1 MSLGFPFSRE
11 YYKNSMKYSIILP
24 VYNEQEN
31 ISSLYKRV
39 VKVFV
44 DLKKE
49 YEIIFVNDGSH
60 DKTKEI
66 LEDLH
71 NKNNNIKIINFSR
84 NFGHQTAVTAG
95 LNFVSGEEIAIL
107 DADLQ
112 DPPEILPKFFAKIEE
127 GFDVVYAIRKK
138 RKENIV
144 KRFFYSL
151 FYKILHLIASV
162 DIPLDSGD
170 FCVLSRR
177 MVETINSFPER
188 NRFVRGLRSWAGF
201 KQTGLEYEREKR
213 FAGES
218 KYGLRKLFKLAFD
231 GIFSFSFIPLQI
243 MFTLGSI
250 SLFLSIIGI
259 FWAIY
264 MKFFT
269 NAYSKVPGFAT
280 TTILIMF
287 VGGLQLFSIG
297 IMGEYLRRVYDEV
310 KQRPQ
315 YIIESKIGF

>member
-1 MSLGFPFSRE
+1 
-11 YYKNSMKYSIILP
+11 MKYSVILP

-31 ISSLYKRV
+31 LNSLYKRV
-39 VKVFV
+39 TKILV

-49 YEIIFVNDGSH
+49 YEVIFINDGSH
-60 DKTKEI
+60 DKTKDI

-71 NKNNNIKIINFSR
+71 KKNNNIKIINFSR

-95 LNFVSGEEIAIL
+95 LDFASGEVVAIL

-112 DPPEILPKFFAKIEE
+112 DPPEILPKFFTKLDE
-127 GFDVVYAIRKK
+127 GYDVVYAIRKK
-138 RKENIV
+138 RKENIF
-144 KRFFYSL
+144 KRITYSL
-151 FYKILHLIASV
+151 FYKILHTIASV

-170 FCVLSRR
+170 FCVLSGR
-177 MVETINSFPER
+177 MVKTINSFPER
-188 NRFVRGLRSWAGF
+188 NRFIRGLRSWAGF
-201 KQTGLEYEREKR
+201 KQIGLEYEREKR
-213 FAGES
+213 FAGTS

-243 MFTLGSI
+243 MFVLGSV
-250 SLFLSIIGI
+250 SLFLSIMGI

-269 NAYSKVPGFAT
+269 TAYNRVPGFAT

>member
-1 MSLGFPFSRE
+1 
-11 YYKNSMKYSIILP
+11 MKYSVILP

-31 ISSLYKRV
+31 IGFLYKRI
-39 VKVFV
+39 VKAFS
-44 DLKKE
+44 DLEEE
-49 YEIIFVNDGSH
+49 YEIIFINDGSC
-60 DKTKEI
+60 DKTKDI
-66 LEDLH
+66 LIDL
-71 NKNNNIKIINFSR
+71 NKKNNKIKIINFSR
-84 NFGHQTAVTAG
+84 NFGHQIALTAG
-95 LNFVSGEEIAIL
+95 LNFASGDQVAVL

-112 DPPEILPKFFAKIEE
+112 DPPEIIPKFFSKLDE
-127 GFDVVYAIRKK
+127 GYDVVYAVRKK
-138 RKENIV
+138 RKENIF
-144 KRFFYSL
+144 KKTAYSL

-162 DIPLDSGD
+162 EIPLDSGD

-177 MVETINSFPER
+177 MVKTINSFPER

-201 KQTGLEYEREKR
+201 KQIGLEYERGKR
-213 FAGES
+213 SAGTS
-218 KYGLRKLFKLAFD
+218 KYGLKKLFKLAFD
-231 GIFSFSFIPLQI
+231 GIFSFSFVPLQI
-243 MFTLGSI
+243 MFILGSA
-250 SLFLSIIGI
+250 SLFLSILGI

-269 NAYSKVPGFAT
+269 TNYNRVPGFAT

-297 IMGEYLRRVYDEV
+297 VMGEYLRRVYDEV

>member
-1 MSLGFPFSRE
+1 
-11 YYKNSMKYSIILP
+11 MKYSVIVPI
-24 VYNEQEN
+24 YNEQEN
-31 ISSLYKRV
+31 LSSLYKRV
-39 VKVFV
+39 IEVLIN
-44 DLKKE
+44 LKKE
-49 YEIIFVNDGSH
+49 YEVIFINDGSY
-60 DKTKEI
+60 DKTENI
-66 LEDLH
+66 LEDFH
-71 NKNNNIKIINFSR
+71 KKNNNIKIINFSR

-95 LNFVSGEEIAIL
+95 LDFASGEQVAIL

-112 DPPEILPKFFAKIEE
+112 DPPEILPKFFAKLDE
-127 GFDVVYAIRKK
+127 GYDVVYAIRKK
-138 RKENIV
+138 RKENIFKKIAYV
-144 KRFFYSL
+144 L

-177 MVETINSFPER
+177 MVKTINSFPER
-188 NRFVRGLRSWAGF
+188 NRFIRGLRSWAGF
-201 KQTGLEYEREKR
+201 KQIGLEYEREKR
-213 FAGES
+213 LAGKS
-218 KYGLRKLFKLAFD
+218 KYGLKKLFKLAFD
-231 GIFSFSFIPLQI
+231 GIFSFSFVPLQI
-243 MFTLGSI
+243 MFVLGSL
-250 SLFLSIIGI
+250 SLFLSIMGI
-259 FWAIY
+259 FWAVY

-269 NAYSKVPGFAT
+269 TAYNRVPGFAT

>member
-1 MSLGFPFSRE
+1 
-11 YYKNSMKYSIILP
+11 MKYSVILP

-31 ISSLYKRV
+31 INSLYKRV
-39 VKVFV
+39 VKVLA

-49 YEIIFVNDGSH
+49 YEVIFINDGSH
-60 DKTKEI
+60 DRTRNI

-71 NKNNNIKIINFSR
+71 RKTSNIKIINFSR

-95 LNFVSGEEIAIL
+95 LDFASGEQVAIL

-112 DPPEILPKFFAKIEE
+112 DPPEILPKFFAKLED
-127 GFDVVYAIRKK
+127 GYDVVYAIRKK
-138 RKENIV
+138 RKENIF
-144 KRFFYSL
+144 KRIAYSF
-151 FYKILHLIASV
+151 FYKILHSIASV

-170 FCVLSRR
+170 FCVLSQR
-177 MVETINSFPER
+177 MVKTINSFPER
-188 NRFVRGLRSWAGF
+188 NRFIRGLRSWAGF
-201 KQTGLEYEREKR
+201 KQIGLEYEREKR

-218 KYGLRKLFKLAFD
+218 KYGIKKLFKLSFD

-243 MFTLGSI
+243 MFVLGSV
-250 SLFLSIIGI
+250 SLFLSIMGI

-269 NAYSKVPGFAT
+269 TAYNQVPGFAT

>member
-1 MSLGFPFSRE
+1 
-11 YYKNSMKYSIILP
+11 MKYSIILP

-31 ISSLYKRV
+31 IVSLNQRV
-39 VKVFV
+39 SKVMLG
-44 DLKKE
+44 LKSE
-49 YEIIFVNDGSH
+49 YEIIFINDGSIDQTLNILKELNKK
-60 DKTKEI
+60 DKK
-66 LEDLH
+66 
-71 NKNNNIKIINFSR
+71 IKIINFSR

-95 LNFVSGEEIAIL
+95 LNFVSGEQVAIL

-112 DPPEILPKFFAKIEE
+112 DPPEILPKFFKKLDD

-138 RKENIV
+138 RKENIL
-144 KRFFYSL
+144 KKASYSL
-151 FYKILHLIASV
+151 FYKFLHMIASV
-162 DIPLDSGD
+162 NIPLDSGD

-177 MVETINSFPER
+177 MVKTINSFPER

-201 KQTGLEYEREKR
+201 KQVGIEYEREKR
-213 FAGES
+213 FKGES
-218 KYGLRKLFKLAFD
+218 KYGLRKLLKLAFD
-231 GIFSFSFIPLQI
+231 GIFSFSFVPLQV
-243 MFTLGSI
+243 MFILGSI
-250 SLFLSIIGI
+250 SLFFSIIGVL
-259 FWAIY
+259 WAIY

-269 NAYSKVPGFAT
+269 TAYAQVPGFAT

>member
-1 MSLGFPFSRE
+1 
-11 YYKNSMKYSIILP
+11 MKYSVILP

-31 ISSLYKRV
+31 INSLYKRV
-39 VKVFV
+39 VKVLA

-49 YEIIFVNDGSH
+49 YEVIFINDGSH
-60 DKTKEI
+60 DRTRNI

-71 NKNNNIKIINFSR
+71 RKTSNIKIINFSR

-95 LNFVSGEEIAIL
+95 LDFASGEQVAIL

-112 DPPEILPKFFAKIEE
+112 DPPEILPKFFAKLED
-127 GFDVVYAIRKK
+127 GYDVVYAIRKK
-138 RKENIV
+138 RKENIF
-144 KRFFYSL
+144 KRIAYSF
-151 FYKILHLIASV
+151 FYKILHSIASV

-170 FCVLSRR
+170 FCVLSQR
-177 MVETINSFPER
+177 MVKTINSFPER
-188 NRFVRGLRSWAGF
+188 NRFIRGLRSWAGF
-201 KQTGLEYEREKR
+201 KQIGLEYEREKR

-218 KYGLRKLFKLAFD
+218 KYGIKKLFKLAFD

-243 MFTLGSI
+243 MFVLGSV
-250 SLFLSIIGI
+250 SLFLSIMGI

-269 NAYSKVPGFAT
+269 TAYNQVPGFAT

>member
-1 MSLGFPFSRE
+1 
-11 YYKNSMKYSIILP
+11 MKYSVILP

-31 ISSLYKRV
+31 IESLYKRV
-39 VKVFV
+39 TKVFIG
-44 DLKKE
+44 LKE
-49 YEIIFVNDGSH
+49 DYEIIFVNDGSI
-60 DKTKEI
+60 DKT
-66 LEDLH
+66 LDVLADLYK
-71 NKNNNIKIINFSR
+71 KNNKVKIINFSR

-95 LNFVSGEEIAIL
+95 LNFSSGEEVAIL

-177 MVETINSFPER
+177 MVKTINSFPER
-188 NRFVRGLRSWAGF
+188 NRFIRGLRSWAGF
-201 KQTGLEYEREKR
+201 KQIGIEYEREKR

-218 KYGLRKLFKLAFD
+218 KYGMKKLFKLAFD

-243 MFTLGSI
+243 MFALGSV

-259 FWAIY
+259 FFAVY
-264 MKFFT
+264 MRFFT
-269 NAYSKVPGFAT
+269 TAYSKVPGFAT

-297 IMGEYLRRVYDEV
+297 IVGEYLRRVYDEV

>member
-1 MSLGFPFSRE
+1 
-11 YYKNSMKYSIILP
+11 MKYSVVLP

-31 ISSLYKRV
+31 INSLNKRIT
-39 VKVFV
+39 KVFV
-44 DLKKE
+44 ELKKE

-71 NKNNNIKIINFSR
+71 KKNNNIKVINFSR

-95 LNFVSGEEIAIL
+95 LDFASGEVVAIL

-112 DPPEILPKFFAKIEE
+112 DPPEILPKFFTKLDE
-127 GFDVVYAIRKK
+127 GYDVVYAIRKK
-138 RKENIV
+138 RKENIF
-144 KRFFYSL
+144 KRIAYSL

-177 MVETINSFPER
+177 MVKTINSFPER
-188 NRFVRGLRSWAGF
+188 NRFIRGLRSWAGF
-201 KQTGLEYEREKR
+201 KQIGLEYEREKR
-213 FAGES
+213 LAGTS
-218 KYGLRKLFKLAFD
+218 KYGLKKLFKLAFD

-243 MFTLGSI
+243 MFVLGST
-250 SLFLSIIGI
+250 SLFLSIMGI

-269 NAYSKVPGFAT
+269 TA
-280 TTILIMF
+280 
-287 VGGLQLFSIG
+287 
-297 IMGEYLRRVYDEV
+297 
-310 KQRPQ
+310 
-315 YIIESKIGF
+315 